1 MFKFTDVTASH
12 VYQRADCSAPLQPSG
27 GASVNEYM
35 SVFKT
40 RLSMKPVITL
50 FLAVVQPPYFKLPG
64 TR

>member
-27 GASVNEYM
+27 GASVHEYM

-40 RLSMKPVITL
+40 RLFFMKPVITL
-50 FLAVVQPPYFKLPG
+50 FLPVVQLPYF
-64 TR
+64 